1 MGRKPAHTLALA
13 DPRPQIYQDSLA
25 ASNGVA
31 EERFSLS
38 RLVRAFGTEG
48 EAAARYDGSL
58 RTLRHIS
65 IRQGVAYALYVAS
78 NNFL

>member
-1 MGRKPAHTLALA
+1 
-13 DPRPQIYQDSLA
+13 
-25 ASNGVA
+25 VA

-38 RLVRAFGTEG
+38 RLVRAFGTED
-48 EAAARYDGSL
+48 EAAARYDGTL